1 MSNRTTFQDG
11 EKAPES
17 RMTPDFSKFN
27 VCDSFCKST
36 TDSKPPGGDGEDCR
50 RISRQLLEEISA
62 RLGERDFQIIT
73 SVQRYRYMMTS
84 QLQRLY
90 FTDAATP
97 AAALRAASRALK
109 KLRELGLIDTLS
121 RRIGGVRAGSGGL
134 VWHITHAGERLIYLR
149 TQTLT
154 PTKRFF
160 EPSPY
165 FLAHTLAVTEVAVQL
180 TELCRND
187 KKLTLSTLQPE
198 PECWRTYSEYGAIQS
213 LKPDLFAITVSGQY
227 EDRWFVEVDL
237 DTESPNKIIDKC
249 ERYHKYYRSGL
260 EQQESGVFPLTVW
273 IVPSV
278 ERKEKLITHIKK
290 TFDKQPRLFAVITAD
305 ELGQLI
311 CQGGDGGSLC

>member
-1 MSNRTTFQDG
+1 MSSRTTTQED
-11 EKAPES
+11 EKTRES
-17 RMTPDFSKFN
+17 RIAPDFSKFN
-27 VCDSFCKST
+27 VHDSFTHS
-36 TDSKPPGGDGEDCR
+36 SSSPAIAGEEPR
-50 RISRQLLEEISA
+50 RLSRNQLEKISGCLSNRDREILA
-62 RLGERDFQIIT
+62 AI
-73 SVQRYRYMMTS
+73 QRYRYLLTS

-97 AAALRAASRALK
+97 TAALRAAARSMK
-109 KLRELGLIDTLS
+109 KLKEMGLVEHLT

-134 VWHITHAGERLIYLR
+134 VWHLTHAGERLLYLENH
-149 TQTLT
+149 TLT
-154 PTKRFF
+154 PTKRFS

-165 FLAHTLAVTEVAVQL
+165 FLAHTLAVTDIAVQL
-180 TELCRND
+180 TELCR
-187 KKLTLSTLQPE
+187 KQHALKLVTIQPE

-227 EDRWFVEVDL
+227 EDRWFVEMDL
-237 DTESPNKIIDKC
+237 STESPNKIIDKC

-273 IVPSV
+273 IVPGV
-278 ERKEKLITHIKK
+278 ERKEKLIACIKK
-290 TFDKQPRLFAVITAD
+290 AFDKQPRLFAVITAD

>member
-84 QLQRLY
+84 QLQRLH

-198 PECWRTYSEYGAIQS
+198 PECWRTYSE
-213 LKPDLFAITVSGQY
+213 K
-227 EDRWFVEVDL
+227 EV
-237 DTESPNKIIDKC
+237 
-249 ERYHKYYRSGL
+249 
-260 EQQESGVFPLTVW
+260 
-273 IVPSV
+273 
-278 ERKEKLITHIKK
+278 
-290 TFDKQPRLFAVITAD
+290 
-305 ELGQLI
+305 
-311 CQGGDGGSLC
+311 